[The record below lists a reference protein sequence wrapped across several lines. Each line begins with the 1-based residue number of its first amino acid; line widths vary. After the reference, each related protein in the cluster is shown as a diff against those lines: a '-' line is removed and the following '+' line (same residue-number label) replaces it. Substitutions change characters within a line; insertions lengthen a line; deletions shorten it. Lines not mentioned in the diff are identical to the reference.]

1 MKYTY
6 KDKLE
11 MYRLWKEKHY
21 STKRIAKRFK
31 CNFTPVD
38 YMVKLIDIHGLSI
51 VKRNKYKQYSAE
63 FKEDAI
69 RRVLINNES
78 ATQVSLSMAIRG
90 CGTLSLWIKSYKEN
104 GYNVIERKRGRYGQ
118 KESAEDRIRSRITET
133 DTETSEAKHEAF
145 DRERILKK
153 IRCLNFRK
161 GKARAEEVAH
171 AITELRQELK
181 CSLRFILFTI
191 NSIPDV
197 PHMTRSDYYYTINK
211 IDKDEK
217 NQELIETIKSIYAE
231 HKKRYGYRRITLELV
246 RQGYNVNHKKVQRL
260 MKIYELRGIT
270 PRTKY
275 KSYKGDFNRTVKN
288 LLLNKVVDTE
298 KHQTYYIRDFTTT
311 DVNQKWTTDV
321 SEFHIAAGKLYL
333 SPILDM
339 HNAEIVSFNI
349 SKSPN
354 FYQTTDML
362 NKAFQKFQNL
372 EGLIFHSD
380 QGWQYQMFEYHSM
393 LRERGII
400 QSMSRKGNCY
410 DNSIMENFFGKMKNE
425 MFYGHE
431 YEFNTL
437 NELKDAMEKYI
448 YYYNNDRIQQ
458 KLKGRTPSEVRNSA
472 LKYV

>member
-1 MKYTY
+1 MKLTY
-6 KDKLE
+6 EDKVE
-11 MYRLWKEKHY
+11 MYRLWKEDHY
-21 STKRIAKRFK
+21 SSIRLATLFK
-31 CNFTPVD
+31 CDRTTVT
-38 YMVKLIDIHGLSI
+38 YIVKLIDIHGIS
-51 VKRNKYKQYSAE
+51 VVQKKKNREYSAE
-63 FKEDAI
+63 FKEEAI
-69 RRVLINNES
+69 RRVLIQHES
-78 ATQVSLSMAIRG
+78 IKQVSLSLAIPSK
-90 CGTLSLWIKSYKEN
+90 GTLSLWIKSYIEN
-104 GYNVIERKRGRYGQ
+104 GYNVIEKKRGRYGQ
-118 KESAEDRIRSRITET
+118 KESAEDRIRSRITEA
-133 DTETSEAKHEAF
+133 DTGASEAEYETF

-153 IRCLNFRK
+153 IRCLNFGK
-161 GKARAEEVAH
+161 GKARAEEVAQ

-181 CSLRFILFTI
+181 CSLRFILATI
-191 NSIPDV
+191 NGIPDI

-217 NQELIETIKSIYAE
+217 NQELIEKIKSIYAE
-231 HKKRYGYRRITLELV
+231 HKKRYGYRRISLELV
-246 RQGYNVNHKKVQRL
+246 RRGYNVNHKKVQRL
-260 MKIYELRGIT
+260 MQKYELRGIT
-270 PRTKY
+270 PRAKY
-275 KSYKGDFNRTVKN
+275 KSYKGDFNGTVKN
-288 LLLNKVVDTE
+288 LLLNKVIDTE
-298 KHQTYYIRDFTTT
+298 KHKTYYTRNFATT

-354 FYQTTDML
+354 FIQTTDML
-362 NKAFQKFQNL
+362 KKAFQKHQKL

-437 NELKDAMEKYI
+437 DELKDAMEKYI
-448 YYYNNDRIQQ
+448 HYYNNDRIQK
-458 KLKGRTPSEVRNSA
+458 KLKGRTPCEVRNSA
-472 LKYV
+472 LE

>member
-1 MKYTY
+1 MKLTY
-6 KDKLE
+6 EDKVE
-11 MYRLWKEKHY
+11 MYRLWKEEHY
-21 STKRIAKRFK
+21 SSIRLATLFK
-31 CNFTPVD
+31 CDRISVT
-38 YMVKLIDIHGLSI
+38 YIVKLIDIHGIS
-51 VKRNKYKQYSAE
+51 VVQKKKNREYSAE
-63 FKEDAI
+63 FKEEAI
-69 RRVLINNES
+69 RRVLIQHES
-78 ATQVSLSMAIRG
+78 IKQVSLSLAIPSKS
-90 CGTLSLWIKSYKEN
+90 TLSLWIKSYIKN
-104 GYNVIERKRGRYGQ
+104 GYNVIEKKRGRYGQ

-260 MKIYELRGIT
+260 MKIYELKGIT

-298 KHQTYYIRDFTTT
+298 KHQTYYTRDFTTT

-437 NELKDAMEKYI
+437 NELKDAMEKY
-448 YYYNNDRIQQ
+448 
-458 KLKGRTPSEVRNSA
+458 LKFYTFETKTLVVQGF
-472 LKYV
+472 

>member
-1 MKYTY
+1 
-6 KDKLE
+6 
-11 MYRLWKEKHY
+11 
-21 STKRIAKRFK
+21 
-31 CNFTPVD
+31 
-38 YMVKLIDIHGLSI
+38 
-51 VKRNKYKQYSAE
+51 
-63 FKEDAI
+63 
-69 RRVLINNES
+69 
-78 ATQVSLSMAIRG
+78 
-90 CGTLSLWIKSYKEN
+90 
-104 GYNVIERKRGRYGQ
+104 
-118 KESAEDRIRSRITET
+118 
-133 DTETSEAKHEAF
+133 
-145 DRERILKK
+145 
-153 IRCLNFRK
+153 
-161 GKARAEEVAH
+161 
-171 AITELRQELK
+171 
-181 CSLRFILFTI
+181 
-191 NSIPDV
+191 
-197 PHMTRSDYYYTINK
+197 
-211 IDKDEK
+211 
-217 NQELIETIKSIYAE
+217 
-231 HKKRYGYRRITLELV
+231 
-246 RQGYNVNHKKVQRL
+246 
-260 MKIYELRGIT
+260 MKIYELKGIT

-298 KHQTYYIRDFTTT
+298 KHQTYYTRDFTTT

-362 NKAFQKFQNL
+362 NKAFQKYQNL